1 MTLLAQ
7 QMVLLQESAA
17 RNVGVRTLRENQTCA
32 GEHSMKHW
40 CGIHLSA
47 VTQNRPLVVEIKG
60 FKTSPYLVVKQ
71 PWSAP

>member
-17 RNVGVRTLRENQTCA
+17 RNVGVRTIRENQTCA
-32 GEHSMKHW
+32 EEHSMKHW

-47 VTQNRPLVVEIKG
+47 VGQNQPLRVGIKG
-60 FKTSPYLVVKQ
+60 SKPATV
-71 PWSAP
+71 WE